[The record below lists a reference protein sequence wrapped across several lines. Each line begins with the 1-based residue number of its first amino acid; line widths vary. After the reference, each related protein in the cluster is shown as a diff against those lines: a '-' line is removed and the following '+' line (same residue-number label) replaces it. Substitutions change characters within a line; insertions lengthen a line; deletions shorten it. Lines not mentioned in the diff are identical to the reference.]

1 VTLRLTVRVSALPS
15 SLTDEYPTHFESVF
29 WRIKSNVVLAMYE
42 IACTLELFHILHR
55 QIDSMV
61 STIILNIV
69 SKKMDDLLFYTIYR
83 FTIFKQFLC
92 FIEIRIQYLATL
104 NKNASLVWWRACL
117 FKWGQSREA
126 VYLYETE
133 LLKIYF
139 AEWITVVNTLPV
151 DLFLWCSCFWLAH
164 RHYLQGYLTSST
176 KLAPLCPCDFI
187 YLTLPS
193 NMQHL
198 TVLIYN
204 NI

>member
-1 VTLRLTVRVSALPS
+1 
-15 SLTDEYPTHFESVF
+15 
-29 WRIKSNVVLAMYE
+29 MYE

-104 NKNASLVWWRACL
+104 NKKASLVWWRACL

-176 KLAPLCPCDFI
+176 KLAPLRPCDLWSLPVTSEFLNQPGKSWSAHFEFGPI
-187 YLTLPS
+187 QYIMEVASLDSSLTAAMLNTHCPWVQL
-193 NMQHL
+193 NHKR
-198 TVLIYN
+198 
-204 NI
+204 